1 MIKILFYFLKQGRE
15 IHFMH
20 LIKIRSQVPIPKYL
34 NPAGDHLKGNGD
46 IVLGISIK
54 LPRGMAS
61 DLVKLILYPENKL
74 NRVIIL
80 MRGGIDDSGEDKNNK
95 TSSA

>member
-1 MIKILFYFLKQGRE
+1 MIKILFYFLKQGCE
-15 IHFMH
+15 NNCMH
-20 LIKIRSQVPIPKYL
+20 LIKVRSHEYL

-54 LPRGMAS
+54 LPRGTAS

-74 NRVIIL
+74 NRLIIL
-80 MRGGIDDSGEDKNNK
+80 MSGGIDDSGEDTNNK
-95 TSSA
+95 TA